1 MIDYGTNIVAGVT
14 PGKGGQNHLGKPV
27 FNKVSEAMNE
37 LGANVSIIFV
47 PPKFASSAIIESID
61 SGIDI
66 IICDLGGNLTTN
78 SSSSKTI
85 VPAANSTWNLGS
97 TSNVNDALRG
107 QASGLI
113 VRRPNTGMPDDFA
126 TFVIRNFSQPPLI
139 IVDGMEATIEEVDPN
154 DIESISILKDAAAA
168 VYGSRAGNGVVV
180 VKTKRGK

>member
-1 MIDYGTNIVAGVT
+1 MRFLV
-14 PGKGGQNHLGKPV
+14 
-27 FNKVSEAMNE
+27 
-37 LGANVSIIFV
+37 IIFLV
-47 PPKFASSAIIESID
+47 FSCSSIKIGGENNANQSYETGYGEQLKSSSTTSAQSID
-61 SGIDI
+61 GDKI
-66 IICDLGGNLTTN
+66 
-78 SSSSKTI
+78 
-85 VPAANSTWNLGS
+85 NLGS
-97 TSNVNDALRG
+97 SSNVNDALRG
-107 QASGLI
+107 QLSGLI

>member
-1 MIDYGTNIVAGVT
+1 MRFLV
-14 PGKGGQNHLGKPV
+14 
-27 FNKVSEAMNE
+27 
-37 LGANVSIIFV
+37 IIFLV
-47 PPKFASSAIIESID
+47 FSCSSIKI
-61 SGIDI
+61 
-66 IICDLGGNLTTN
+66 GGENNANQSYETGYGEQQK
-78 SSSSKTI
+78 SSSTTSVQSINGDKI
-85 VPAANSTWNLGS
+85 NLGS
-97 TSNVNDALRG
+97 SSNVNDALRG

>member
-1 MIDYGTNIVAGVT
+1 MRFLV
-14 PGKGGQNHLGKPV
+14 
-27 FNKVSEAMNE
+27 
-37 LGANVSIIFV
+37 IIFLV
-47 PPKFASSAIIESID
+47 FSCSSIKI
-61 SGIDI
+61 
-66 IICDLGGNLTTN
+66 GGENNANQSYETGYGEQLK
-78 SSSSKTI
+78 SSSSTSVQSIDGDKI
-85 VPAANSTWNLGS
+85 NLGS
-97 TSNVNDALRG
+97 SSNVNDALRG

>member
-1 MIDYGTNIVAGVT
+1 MRFLV
-14 PGKGGQNHLGKPV
+14 
-27 FNKVSEAMNE
+27 
-37 LGANVSIIFV
+37 IIFLV
-47 PPKFASSAIIESID
+47 FSCSSIKIGGENNTNQSYETGYGKQLKSSSTTSVQSID
-61 SGIDI
+61 GDKI
-66 IICDLGGNLTTN
+66 
-78 SSSSKTI
+78 
-85 VPAANSTWNLGS
+85 NLGS
-97 TSNVNDALRG
+97 SSNVNDALRG
-107 QASGLI
+107 QVSGLI

>member
-1 MIDYGTNIVAGVT
+1 MRFLV
-14 PGKGGQNHLGKPV
+14 
-27 FNKVSEAMNE
+27 
-37 LGANVSIIFV
+37 IIFLV
-47 PPKFASSAIIESID
+47 FSCSSIKIGGENNANQSYETGYGEQLKSSSTTSVQSID
-61 SGIDI
+61 GDKI
-66 IICDLGGNLTTN
+66 
-78 SSSSKTI
+78 
-85 VPAANSTWNLGS
+85 NLGS

>member
-1 MIDYGTNIVAGVT
+1 MEKDKGNKKKPLKLSSSGRLQIRKNLGPSGEKARTSGNKKTIQIVF
-14 PGKGGQNHLGKPV
+14 K
-27 FNKVSEAMNE
+27 NKN
-37 LGANVSIIFV
+37 NQQ
-47 PPKFASSAIIESID
+47 KSSSTTSVQSID
-61 SGIDI
+61 GDKI
-66 IICDLGGNLTTN
+66 
-78 SSSSKTI
+78 
-85 VPAANSTWNLGS
+85 NLGS
-97 TSNVNDALRG
+97 SSNVNDALRG

>member
-1 MIDYGTNIVAGVT
+1 MRFLVVIFLVFSCSSIKIGGENNANQSYETGYGEQQ
-14 PGKGGQNHLGKPV
+14 K
-27 FNKVSEAMNE
+27 
-37 LGANVSIIFV
+37 
-47 PPKFASSAIIESID
+47 SSSTTSVQSID
-61 SGIDI
+61 GDKI
-66 IICDLGGNLTTN
+66 
-78 SSSSKTI
+78 
-85 VPAANSTWNLGS
+85 NLGS
-97 TSNVNDALRG
+97 SSNVNDALRG

>member
-1 MIDYGTNIVAGVT
+1 MRFLV
-14 PGKGGQNHLGKPV
+14 
-27 FNKVSEAMNE
+27 
-37 LGANVSIIFV
+37 IIFLV
-47 PPKFASSAIIESID
+47 FSCSSIKIGGENNADQSYETGYGEQQKSSSTTSVQSID
-61 SGIDI
+61 GDKI
-66 IICDLGGNLTTN
+66 
-78 SSSSKTI
+78 
-85 VPAANSTWNLGS
+85 NLGS
-97 TSNVNDALRG
+97 SSNVNDALRG

-139 IVDGMEATIEEVDPN
+139 IVDGMEATIEQVDPN

>member
-1 MIDYGTNIVAGVT
+1 MRFLV
-14 PGKGGQNHLGKPV
+14 
-27 FNKVSEAMNE
+27 
-37 LGANVSIIFV
+37 IIFLV
-47 PPKFASSAIIESID
+47 FSCSSIKIGGESNANQSYETGYGEQLKSSSTTSVQSID
-61 SGIDI
+61 GDKI
-66 IICDLGGNLTTN
+66 
-78 SSSSKTI
+78 
-85 VPAANSTWNLGS
+85 NLGS
-97 TSNVNDALRG
+97 SSNVNDALRG
-107 QASGLI
+107 QVSGLI

>member
-1 MIDYGTNIVAGVT
+1 MRFLV
-14 PGKGGQNHLGKPV
+14 
-27 FNKVSEAMNE
+27 
-37 LGANVSIIFV
+37 IIFLV
-47 PPKFASSAIIESID
+47 FSCSSIKIGGENNANQSYETGYGEQLKSSSTTSVQSID
-61 SGIDI
+61 GDKI
-66 IICDLGGNLTTN
+66 
-78 SSSSKTI
+78 
-85 VPAANSTWNLGS
+85 NLGS
-97 TSNVNDALRG
+97 SSNVNDALRG

-113 VRRPNTGMPDDFA
+113 VRRPNTGMPDDFS

>member
-1 MIDYGTNIVAGVT
+1 MRFLV
-14 PGKGGQNHLGKPV
+14 
-27 FNKVSEAMNE
+27 
-37 LGANVSIIFV
+37 IIFLFSHV
-47 PPKFASSAIIESID
+47 LPLRLEEKIIQTNPMKLVMENNQKSSSTTSVQSID
-61 SGIDI
+61 GDKI
-66 IICDLGGNLTTN
+66 
-78 SSSSKTI
+78 
-85 VPAANSTWNLGS
+85 NLGS
-97 TSNVNDALRG
+97 SSNVNDALRG

-180 VKTKRGK
+180 VKPKEVSNPI